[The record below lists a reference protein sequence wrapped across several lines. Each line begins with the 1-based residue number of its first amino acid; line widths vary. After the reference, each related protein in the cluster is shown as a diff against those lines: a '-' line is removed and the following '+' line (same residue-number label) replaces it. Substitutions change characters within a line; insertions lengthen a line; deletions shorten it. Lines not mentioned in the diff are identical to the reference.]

1 MRKKI
6 PIVLGC
12 CFAAA
17 AIIFVFCVLQKQAYQ
32 ESKTLKIVMIP
43 KLGEGSNDFWTS
55 TIEGARMGAKEY
67 GVELIVMASDSEMQ
81 YEYQNELI
89 EQAIEMQ
96 PDVIILAPLHYENNT
111 AAARKIK
118 EHNIRLVLLDSY
130 LNEEIQDCFVGT
142 DSFQAGIEMGEWMRT
157 YAKSDDEIAIV
168 SHIKESSTAI
178 ERERG
183 VRMGLDEDA
192 SRVTKVLYSNADY
205 DIAYKETRQLLE
217 SHPNIKMLAGLNLH
231 STIGSARAVRDL
243 GLEDQITIIG
253 FDNVTE
259 AIQLMS
265 EGAIEGLVVQKPFNM
280 GFLGVE
286 NAVKLAKGEKIEPV
300 INSGTA
306 LIDINNIYTIENQK
320 LLFPF

>member
-1 MRKKI
+1 MKKKWLRI
-6 PIVLGC
+6 IILIAFAVAVALAFIGIRRSAFRETRQLKMVL
-12 CFAAA
+12 
-17 AIIFVFCVLQKQAYQ
+17 
-32 ESKTLKIVMIP
+32 IP

-55 TIEGARMGAKEY
+55 VIEGARMGAKEY
-67 GVELIVMASDSEMQ
+67 DVDLTVMAPDSEIE

-89 EQAIEMQ
+89 ERAIAMK

-118 EHNIRLVLLDSY
+118 ENGIHLVLLDSY

-142 DSFQAGIEMGEWMRT
+142 DSYQAGVEMGKWV
-157 YAKSDDEIAIV
+157 SDYVEGDGEIAII

-183 VRMGLDEDA
+183 VRAGLGMYED
-192 SRVTKVLYSNADY
+192 RVTAVVYSNADY
-205 DIAYKETRQLLE
+205 EIAYEETRKLLE
-217 SHPNIKMLAGLNLH
+217 DNPRITLLAGLNLH

-243 GLEDQITIIG
+243 GLEDRVTIIG

-259 AIQLMS
+259 AIQLMT
-265 EGAIEGLVVQKPFNM
+265 EGVIEGLVVQKPLNM

-286 NAVKLAKGEKIEPV
+286 NAVKTARGESTEQV

-306 LIDINNIYTIENQK
+306 LINIDNIYTIENQK